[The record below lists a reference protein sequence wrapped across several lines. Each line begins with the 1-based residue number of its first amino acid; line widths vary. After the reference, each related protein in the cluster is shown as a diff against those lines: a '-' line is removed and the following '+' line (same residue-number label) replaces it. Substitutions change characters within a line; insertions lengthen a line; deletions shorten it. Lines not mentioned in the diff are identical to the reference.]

1 MPNMF
6 ASLGFMEMMLDE
18 RDNDVSL
25 EVYNQE
31 KFGERKL
38 FIKLIGQREFSNNFF
53 SLATFLKC
61 SNQDSFLLP
70 LILKEH

>member
-1 MPNMF
+1 
-6 ASLGFMEMMLDE
+6 MEMMLDE

-38 FIKLIGQREFSNNFF
+38 FIKLIGQCDFSNNIF
-53 SLATFLKC
+53 SLGTFLKC
-61 SNQDSFLLP
+61 SNQDSFLSP
-70 LILKEH
+70 LNSKEH